1 VTNPADPPVVGQGR
15 RPTVRRP
22 WPQLPRWFV
31 VGVALTSLMIVG
43 VLGYA
48 VTLLGRDAQPVT
60 ERRTPSTAALS
71 HDVGKL
77 EFRSAVSR
85 PVPCGAVSGL
95 QVAGATEADVDLL
108 DEVVRGICKN
118 IRTVSAP
125 AEARVV
131 SAARAGVVIG
141 FAQFERTGE
150 DSTTI
155 EGTPRRV
162 AVNTRFSVRGKSF
175 KGYLAGVLLHELMH
189 AGAPPGAVSADEE
202 FLARST
208 EIELCLIVLRNSEIG
223 RSCGDAESITEL
235 GRDEAVRRLRAA
247 GYP

>member
-1 VTNPADPPVVGQGR
+1 M
-15 RPTVRRP
+15 
-22 WPQLPRWFV
+22 
-31 VGVALTSLMIVG
+31 TSLLILG

-48 VTLLGRDAQPVT
+48 ATLLGRDAQPVT
-60 ERRTPSTAALS
+60 ERRTPSSAGRS

-95 QVAGATEADVDLL
+95 QVAGATQADVDLL
-108 DEVVRGICKN
+108 DEVLRGVCKN
-118 IRTVSAP
+118 IRTVAAP

-131 SAARAGVVIG
+131 AAARAGVVIG

-150 DSTTI
+150 DSATI

-162 AVNTRFSVRGKSF
+162 AINTRFSVRGKSF
-175 KGYLAGVLLHELMH
+175 KGYLAGVLLHELVH
-189 AGAPPGAVSADEE
+189 AGAPVGAVSAEDE
-202 FLARST
+202 FLARSL
-208 EIELCLIVLRNSEIG
+208 EIELCKIVVPNSEIG
-223 RSCGDAESITEL
+223 RSCSDAEAITEL
-235 GRDEAVRRLRAA
+235 GRDEALRRLRAA